1 MRDLIER
8 LRDADPLPDAER
20 LTPEDQRAADALL
33 DRLTSEPVP
42 AASPPR
48 RPRLRG
54 LALAAGVAAALA
66 LALAV
71 VSLIDDEPGG
81 PGVVELA
88 VAASTD
94 KAAIYHKV
102 ALERLISADV
112 PAGAL
117 GREAIFESWDAPD
130 GSTHQKVFR
139 AEDGRRGKL
148 VGETAGRLHPRPH
161 GRFGGPVKIYDPRT
175 QTIRHSRFGRIGKWH
190 DRRAQ
195 PRRRPRHDPAVAGGA
210 GSPAPRG
217 DRACRR
223 TGRLPARVW
232 LGAQLRQGPDRAV
245 RVPRRQG
252 DLLPAARPLSRP
264 RRRAASRSSSASA
277 TSSTSASRSTT
288 AHRQLL
294 KLDRAPRARS
304 STTAT
309 GSALSP

>member
-139 AEDGRRGKL
+139 VEDGRRGKL

-175 QTIRHSRFGRIGKWH
+175 QTIRHSRFGRSGNGTT
-190 DRRAQ
+190 AALN
-195 PRRRPRHDPAVAGGA
+195 PAVDPG
-210 GSPAPRG
+210 
-217 DRACRR
+217 R
-223 TGRLPARVW
+223 TLRSLEAQGRLHLEGTARVGGREAYRLVSGW
-232 LGAQLRQGPDRAV
+232 VPSFAKGRTEQYEYLVDKETYYPLLV
-245 RVPRRQG
+245 RYRVHDGEGKPFELSIRYLVYER
-252 DLLPAARPLSRP
+252 LPLDK
-264 RRRAASRSSSASA
+264 
-277 TSSTSASRSTT
+277 

-294 KLDRAPRARS
+294 KLDRHPGAVEYDRDGKR
-304 STTAT
+304 
-309 GSALSP
+309 LSP